1 MGNNFMTQSTI
12 DRELIDPTEDMICS
26 VVEFCLTSLL
36 LALITPSTAKDISP
50 SLKNHN
56 VASVVTVLMAA
67 EFWNLTGW
75 RMLRMLERTQSLI
88 LSMISGLLMECLD
101 TTINGLLKLLTKS
114 PESLTKEENTLPN
127 ILPILSENKLSLIA
141 YLLFP
146 NTAILKTTA
155 LLTPFVANW
164 EWKKSVLNDPNPTWI
179 HYSLTNFIKTSINR
193 LPIILFWNVRF

>member
-1 MGNNFMTQSTI
+1 
-12 DRELIDPTEDMICS
+12 
-26 VVEFCLTSLL
+26 
-36 LALITPSTAKDISP
+36 
-50 SLKNHN
+50 
-56 VASVVTVLMAA
+56 
-67 EFWNLTGW
+67 
-75 RMLRMLERTQSLI
+75 MLERTQSLI

-155 LLTPFVANW
+155 LLTPFVAN
-164 EWKKSVLNDPNPTWI
+164 
-179 HYSLTNFIKTSINR
+179 
-193 LPIILFWNVRF
+193 